1 MVGFLLERL
10 MPILN
15 LMKKHRLFEGDP
27 GNTGGAGGTPPTPPN
42 PQTFSHEYVRELREE
57 NKKWR
62 LQHEEATGKAK
73 AAEEAAAKAKA
84 DADAASATHKTAA
97 DERVIRAELKAVAIK
112 AGMVDIDG
120 LKLADL
126 STVKLDDKGEV
137 VGADALIEAL
147 KKAKPYLFG
156 STQSSSTPNTPPS
169 GTPPAAKKAMEMT
182 DAEYAVARKAIK

>member
-1 MVGFLLERL
+1 

-15 LMKKHRLFEGDP
+15 LMRKHRLLEGEP
-27 GNTGGAGGTPPTPPN
+27 GNTGGTPPTPPT

-62 LQHEEATGKAK
+62 LQHEEATGKVK
-73 AAEEAAAKAKA
+73 AAEDAAAQAKK

-126 STVKLDDKGEV
+126 TTVKLDDKGEV
-137 VGADALIEAL
+137 QGADELIEAL

-156 STQSSSTPNTPPS
+156 NAQSSSTPNTPPS